1 MVKTNVMKGIYLS
14 QEGKKAIEDRIA
26 ELEDYTFATQDLY
39 LEGSIKGHL
48 YCLKEILSSA
58 TILPTQRTWE
68 SLEEDLFEDVHPDT
82 DRAQMMYIVY
92 PNGVII
98 TDKKP

>member
-1 MVKTNVMKGIYLS
+1 MKGIYLTE
-14 QEGKKAIEDRIA
+14 EGKKAIEDEIA

-58 TILPTQRTWE
+58 TILPIYE
-68 SLEEDLFEDVHPDT
+68 SLGHAMQNKDLHN
-82 DRAQMMYIVY
+82 

-98 TDKKP
+98 QPKTK

>member
-1 MVKTNVMKGIYLS
+1 MKGIYLT
-14 QEGKKAIEDRIA
+14 EEAKKAIEDKIA
-26 ELEDYTFATQDLY
+26 ELEAKRDDAAEDNDVLYVNSCIVQIFAY
-39 LEGSIKGHL
+39 
-48 YCLKEILSSA
+48 YEIVSSA

-68 SLEEDLFEDVHPDT
+68 SLEEDLFKDVHPDT
-82 DRAQMMYIVY
+82 DRTQMMYVVY

>member
-1 MVKTNVMKGIYLS
+1 MKGIYLT
-14 QEGKKAIEDRIA
+14 EEAKKAIEDKIA
-26 ELEDYTFATQDLY
+26 ELEED
-39 LEGSIKGHL
+39 
-48 YCLKEILSSA
+48 LKEESNPLICIDVSAELNTYKRILCYA

-68 SLEEDLFEDVHPDT
+68 SLEEDLFEDVHSDT